1 MSFEIFAPVPDPET
15 TCNGTLLVA
24 YQGGKNRNELIFE
37 EVKNQALHMYR
48 KSTFI
53 DIFNQI
59 ETSPQITSVY
69 VTSFLQNFK
78 YIDQGVLKRGFVAQK
93 RYFSQ
98 SCVSSPFSPNTS
110 GFPQNPY

>member
-53 DIFNQI
+53 DG
-59 ETSPQITSVY
+59 SPHN
-69 VTSFLQNFK
+69 NFT
-78 YIDQGVLKRGFVAQK
+78 ICEFVEMEK
-93 RYFSQ
+93 
-98 SCVSSPFSPNTS
+98 SSNAAIIVGILALLSLIHI
-110 GFPQNPY
+110 